1 MQLEKTEGIVL
12 RSLTYQEDARI
23 LTLFTKDLGLISLML
38 KGVSPRSLQK
48 MAAASPFC
56 QAEFVYFKGQSDMLH
71 YRDSTLLNEHLFLR
85 NKLSSLQ
92 TAGSL
97 VQALLKSQMPGKSS
111 PALYYLLDTYLKQ
124 IPAFVDPLPLLTSF
138 YLKILSH
145 EGVLLLS
152 DLAASPQE
160 QELLEELLFARS
172 FEKLKTIT
180 LPATLTEK
188 AALYFQSTLWVA
200 L

>member
-92 TAGSL
+92 TAGAL

-111 PALYYLLDTYLKQ
+111 PALYHLLDTYLKQ
-124 IPAFVDPLPLLTSF
+124 IPAFSDSAPLVTSF

-160 QELLEELLFARS
+160 GALLEELLSARS

-180 LPATLTEK
+180 LPATLAEK
-188 AALYFQSTLWVA
+188 AALYFQSTVSL
-200 L
+200 